1 MSLKDQIQDDMKS
14 AMKAGEKVRLGTIR
28 MLLAAIKQ
36 REVDER
42 TPTTDAHVLAVVQ
55 KLIKQRREAATQFA
69 DAGRSDL
76 ESRELA
82 EAEILSAYLPRQ
94 LEAAEVAALI
104 DEAIAAAGASSIRD
118 MGKVMAVLRERAQG
132 RVDMGQL
139 SSQVKARLG
148 AG

>member
-14 AMKAGEKVRLGTIR
+14 AMKAGEKARLGTIR

-42 TPTTDAHVLAVVQ
+42 TPTTDTHVLAIVQ
-55 KLIKQRREAATQFA
+55 KLIKQRREAAAQFA
-69 DAGRSDL
+69 GAGRSDL
-76 ESRELA
+76 ETRELA
-82 EAEILSAYLPRQ
+82 EADILSAYLPKQ
-94 LEAAEVAALI
+94 LDAAELAALI
-104 DEAIAAAGASSIRD
+104 DEAIATTGASGIRD
-118 MGKVMAVLRERAQG
+118 MGKVMAALRERAQG
-132 RVDMGQL
+132 RADMGQL

>member
-14 AMKAGEKVRLGTIR
+14 AMKAGEKLRLGTIR

-69 DAGRSDL
+69 GAGRSDL

-104 DEAIAAAGASSIRD
+104 DEAIAATGATSIRD
-118 MGKVMAVLRERAQG
+118 MGKVMAALRERAQG

-148 AG
+148 SG